1 MNREEMLN
9 ATESVLK
16 NAGFKISRRC
26 SSRPSCFCMAA
37 RNGSNLVLIKVL
49 SDLGKVKLRDALELR
64 TISSL
69 LCATPLFIAGNSR
82 DRPLEDDTI
91 YSRYDIYAVTFK
103 TLEEVVSDG
112 MSPLVE
118 AGPGGCYVRLD
129 GELIRNQRMKL
140 GLSSGKVAEQS
151 GISRR
156 TLYGYE
162 KGMAKASVLAAYN
175 LELMLGV
182 PVVKCVDV
190 FQPVQADAGFFAA
203 AKRFIIR
210 NRFLKTVLKQLI
222 LSNFKVAATTLAPFD
237 FIAQPP
243 NGNVNII
250 GGVTH
255 PGEININLRAE
266 EIITVSDVAEAQP
279 VFITDGRLTPNSNIP
294 LIYSEE
300 LEKLQWSIDSFLR
313 EMSRVGDRS

>member
-9 ATESVLK
+9 ATESLFK

-37 RNGSNLVLIKVL
+37 RKGSNLVLIKVL
-49 SDLGKVKLRDALELR
+49 SDLGNMTLRDALELR

-69 LCATPLFIAGNSR
+69 LRATPLFIASNSR

-91 YSRYDIYAVTFK
+91 YSRYEIYAVTLK
-103 TLEEVVSDG
+103 TLGDVISEG

-118 AGPGGCYVRLD
+118 AGPGGYYVRLD
-129 GELIRNQRMKL
+129 GELIRSQRMKL

-162 KGMAKASVLAAYN
+162 RGMAKASVSAAYN
-175 LELMLGV
+175 LEWMLGV
-182 PVVKCVDV
+182 PVVKSIDV
-190 FQPVQADAGFFAA
+190 FKPIQTDEGFFAA

-210 NRFLKTVLKQLI
+210 NRFLQTVLKQLI
-222 LSNFKVAATTLAPFD
+222 LSNFKVAATTRAPFD
-237 FIAQPP
+237 FVAQPP
-243 NGNVNII
+243 NENVNII
-250 GGVTH
+250 GGVTQ

-279 VFITDGRLTPNSNIP
+279 LFITDGKLAPNSNIP
-294 LIYSEE
+294 LIHSEE
-300 LEKLQWSIDSFLR
+300 LQWSIDSFLR
-313 EMSRVGDRS
+313 EISRAGSHA